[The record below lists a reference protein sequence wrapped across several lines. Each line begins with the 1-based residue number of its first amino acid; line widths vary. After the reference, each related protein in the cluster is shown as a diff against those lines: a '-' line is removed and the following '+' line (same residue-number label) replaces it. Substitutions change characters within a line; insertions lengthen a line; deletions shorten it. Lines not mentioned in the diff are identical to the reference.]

1 MKSIEFYL
9 SIKESIPDNA
19 LDVLASK
26 FSMSRSSLVVK
37 DRYGDKGEE
46 DSGSSSSASD
56 SEDEP
61 VSI

>member
-9 SIKESIPDNA
+9 SVQKSIPENP

-26 FSMSRSSLVVK
+26 FSMSRFSLVVK

-46 DSGSSSSASD
+46 DNGSSSSASE